1 MSNSVDQHK
10 KAAPRNIRVAILS
23 VSTTRSLKEDK
34 SGKWIS
40 SAATKKGHVVVFHDV
55 VEDDADAIRREAE
68 SIIENYTPHALL
80 VSGGTGIAPKDV
92 TIEALR
98 PLFDKEL
105 SAFGILFAQLSYEE
119 IDSAAILS
127 RATAGVAKGV
137 ILFCMPGSIKA
148 CKLACKELIFP
159 ELGHLVKHVRE

>member
-1 MSNSVDQHK
+1 MTSSVDKHK
-10 KAAPRNIRVAILS
+10 KAAPRRMRVAIMT
-23 VSTTRSLKEDK
+23 VSTTRSLEDDK

-40 SAATKKGHVVVFHDV
+40 SAATKKGHTVVFHDV
-55 VEDDADAIRREAE
+55 VTDDIDAIRREAE
-68 SIIENYTPHALL
+68 SIIDSYTPHVLL

-105 SAFGILFAQLSYEE
+105 TAFGTLFAQLSYEE

-148 CKLACKELIFP
+148 CKLACKYLIFP
-159 ELGHLVKHVRE
+159 ELGHLVKHVGE

>member
-1 MSNSVDQHK
+1 MSDSVDQHK
-10 KAAPRNIRVAILS
+10 KEAPRTIRAAILS

-55 VEDDADAIRREAE
+55 VKDDADAIRREAE
-68 SIIENYTPHALL
+68 SIIENYRPHALV

-105 SAFGILFAQLSYEE
+105 SAFGVLFAQLSYEK

-137 ILFCMPGSIKA
+137 ILFCIPGSLKA

-159 ELGHLVKHVRE
+159 ELGHLAKHVRE